1 MGGALEE
8 KPHLVK
14 SLTICKDKK
23 EGLGIKELSIFK
35 KAFLGTWFWRFTLG
49 KDMLVDKGQSG

>member
-1 MGGALEE
+1 MGGALKK

-23 EGLGIKELSIFK
+23 EGLGIKELSVFK
-35 KAFLGTWFWRFTLG
+35 KSFMGKWFWRFTLG
-49 KDMLVDKGQSG
+49 KDM